1 MIRQCSRCLHVT
13 IAIFRCF
20 RVLVV
25 CTFRHITIEEPAV
38 YSSSKTLSLFQ
49 TFQFSRRYHWLHLYV
64 TFFFFWMNHALTI
77 SCSSHLIHLPRSHT
91 CLPPS
96 LSSPRA
102 HLHVVGMLGFMSDI
116 NQPSLPTHFY
126 SVLVSISVFMA
137 LTTVFHSIKSPDNS
151 LFSDCSSGLISAL
164 LVLSTLYLFMKV
176 SFSPDIIPSG

>member
-49 TFQFSRRYHWLHLYV
+49 TFQFTRRYHWLHLYV

-77 SCSSHLIHLPRSHT
+77 SCSSHLIHLLRSRT

-102 HLHVVGMLGFMSDI
+102 HLHVVGMLRFMSDI
-116 NQPSLPTHFY
+116 NQTELAHSFLFCSCVCFCLFGPFNCISFQKFSQQL
-126 SVLVSISVFMA
+126 SI
-137 LTTVFHSIKSPDNS
+137 
-151 LFSDCSSGLISAL
+151 FS
-164 LVLSTLYLFMKV
+164 LSTTYL
-176 SFSPDIIPSG
+176 

>member
-1 MIRQCSRCLHVT
+1 MSCCLTIYYYKRRNSNINTSYRWCREDWKIPVLSSLFIGCIQMIRQCSRCLHVT

-77 SCSSHLIHLPRSHT
+77 SCSSHLIHLPRSRT

-102 HLHVVGMLGFMSDI
+102 HLHVVGMLRFM
-116 NQPSLPTHFY
+116 F
-126 SVLVSISVFMA
+126 
-137 LTTVFHSIKSPDNS
+137 
-151 LFSDCSSGLISAL
+151 LI
-164 LVLSTLYLFMKV
+164 
-176 SFSPDIIPSG
+176 

>member
-102 HLHVVGMLGFMSDI
+102 HLHVVGMLRFMSDI
-116 NQPSLPTHFY
+116 NQPSLPTPFY
-126 SVLVSISVFMA
+126 SVLVAVF
-137 LTTVFHSIKSPDNS
+137 
-151 LFSDCSSGLISAL
+151 C
-164 LVLSTLYLFMKV
+164 LYCPFNC
-176 SFSPDIIPSG
+176 I